1 MGNNRHEAN
10 RFTPIVK
17 ALGLVDHVLTITD
30 NINKFPDYST
40 KEKKNEDGTTTLVMV
55 QRQDGLVNWAR
66 EQAMQI
72 YLSAWTANEI
82 NLDKEPWRKE
92 ERLQKQEAAIHLCGE
107 HLALIQLCQ
116 KHFHLS
122 NKKVRYW
129 GGLAVETREALKWWH
144 NNDKDRYRGI

>member
-40 KEKKNEDGTTTLVMV
+40 KEKKNEDGTATLVMV

-66 EQAMQI
+66 EQAWKAHAQLGNS
-72 YLSAWTANEI
+72 YLLLQCMDQYVKELMEEI
-82 NLDKEPWRKE
+82 
-92 ERLQKQEAAIHLCGE
+92 A
-107 HLALIQLCQ
+107 
-116 KHFHLS
+116 
-122 NKKVRYW
+122 
-129 GGLAVETREALKWWH
+129 
-144 NNDKDRYRGI
+144 